1 MDITSAPLREQAPV
15 SKSGPAPT
23 VPMTAES
30 DTNAPAIPPSLYA
43 TIFMVGVVMISLGP
57 ILDPTVKDL
66 GIPLSQAGLTSVGYA
81 VGMLA
86 GVLALNFGLAHVP
99 VKWTLIGA
107 AWLQTLGLALGA
119 LLATGLWSLFG
130 AYVIVGAGCVFLNSL
145 PGMWITSHVKV
156 GTSHAMMVLLTY
168 FAVGMM
174 VTPLIIGAVLGLG
187 VSWRWVLGI
196 EAILSLGLAV
206 LLTVMPV
213 SDIKGRENLRAQ
225 RLREVIGFNTRLFW
239 AVLCASI
246 LYIGSEFIFNVWLPK
261 FEIDVFDV
269 SKTVASLAVTLF
281 WVGLLLGRII
291 VVPLTRRFLASRLLM
306 VGTAVM
312 AVFALGVALSVNAAM
327 SVVMAFFAGLGASG
341 AFPLILSFSAR
352 FPKWHAGVVFS
363 AVIMAGALGRI
374 VFPYLIGPL
383 AESLG
388 FRVAIGLAF
397 LLAAVLSGLSLYL
410 HRVSGER
417 QDPM

>member
-1 MDITSAPLREQAPV
+1 LRTGPMSADLKA
-15 SKSGPAPT
+15 
-23 VPMTAES
+23 
-30 DTNAPAIPPSLYA
+30 DAPAIPPSLYA

-81 VGMLA
+81 LGMLG
-86 GVLALNFGLAHVP
+86 GVLALNLGLARVP

-107 AWLQTLGLALGA
+107 AWLQTVGLGLAG
-119 LLATGLWSLFG
+119 LLASGLWSLFG

-156 GTSHAMMVLLTY
+156 GASHAMMVLLVY

-174 VTPLIIGAVLGLG
+174 ITPLIIGAALGAG
-187 VSWRWVLGI
+187 ASWRWVLGV
-196 EAILSLGLAV
+196 EAILSMGLAV
-206 LLTVMPV
+206 LLTIMPV
-213 SDIKGRENLRAQ
+213 SDIRGRQNLRPR
-225 RLREVIGFNTRLFW
+225 RLLEVIGFNTRLFW

-246 LYIGSEFIFNVWLPK
+246 LYIGSEFILNVWLPK
-261 FEIDVFDV
+261 FEIDVFAAG
-269 SKTVASLAVTLF
+269 KTLAGLAVTSF

-291 VVPLTRRFLASRLLM
+291 VVPLTRRFLASRLLL

-312 AVFALGVALSVNAAM
+312 AVFALGVALSVNIAM
-327 SVVMAFFAGLGASG
+327 SVAMAFFAGLGASG

-374 VFPYLIGPL
+374 VFPYAIGPL

-397 LLAAVLSGLSLYL
+397 LLALILSVLSLYL

-417 QDPM
+417 EDLG

>member
-1 MDITSAPLREQAPV
+1 VKTPYDSRAG
-15 SKSGPAPT
+15 GPATP
-23 VPMTAES
+23 
-30 DTNAPAIPPSLYA
+30 APLYA
-43 TIFMVGVVMISLGP
+43 TIFIVGVVMISLGP

-86 GVLALNFGLAHVP
+86 GVLALNLVLAHVP
-99 VKWTLIGA
+99 VRWTLSGA
-107 AWLQTLGLALGA
+107 AWLQTLGLAAAG

-130 AYVIVGAGCVFLNSL
+130 AYVVVGAGCVFLNSL
-145 PGMWITSHVKV
+145 PGMWVTSHIKV
-156 GTSHAMMVLLTY
+156 GASHAMMVLLVY

-174 VTPLIIGAVLGLG
+174 VTPLAIGAVLGLG
-187 VSWRWVLGI
+187 VSWRWVLGV
-196 EAILSLGLAV
+196 EAILSMGLAL
-206 LLTVMPV
+206 LLTFMPV
-213 SDIKGRENLRAQ
+213 SNIEGRENLGAN
-225 RLREVIGFNTRLFW
+225 RLRQVIGFNTRLFW
-239 AVLCASI
+239 AVICASI
-246 LYIGSEFIFNVWLPK
+246 LYIGSEFILNVWLPK
-261 FEIDVFDV
+261 FEIDVFGV
-269 SKTVASLAVTLF
+269 SKAVAGLAVTFF
-281 WVGLLLGRII
+281 WMGLLLGRIV

-306 VGTAVM
+306 VGTAIM

-374 VFPYLIGPL
+374 IFPYLIGPL

-388 FRVAIGLAF
+388 FRIAIGLAF
-397 LLAAVLSGLSLYL
+397 LLAAALSGLSIYL

-417 QDPM
+417 EDPG

>member
-1 MDITSAPLREQAPV
+1 VKTPSDSRAGAPAT
-15 SKSGPAPT
+15 PAP
-23 VPMTAES
+23 
-30 DTNAPAIPPSLYA
+30 LYA

-86 GVLALNFGLAHVP
+86 GVLALNLALAHVP
-99 VKWTLIGA
+99 VRWTLSGA
-107 AWLQTLGLALGA
+107 AWLQTLGLAAAGLF
-119 LLATGLWSLFG
+119 ATGLWSLFG
-130 AYVIVGAGCVFLNSL
+130 AYVVVGAGCVFLNSL
-145 PGMWITSHVKV
+145 PGMWVTSHIKV
-156 GTSHAMMVLLTY
+156 GASHAMMVLLVY

-174 VTPLIIGAVLGLG
+174 VTPLAIGAVLGLG
-187 VSWRWVLGI
+187 VSWRWVLGV
-196 EAILSLGLAV
+196 EAILSMGLAL
-206 LLTVMPV
+206 LLTFMPV
-213 SDIKGRENLRAQ
+213 ANIEGRENLSAN
-225 RLREVIGFNTRLFW
+225 RLRQVIGFNTRLFW
-239 AVLCASI
+239 AVICASI
-246 LYIGSEFIFNVWLPK
+246 LYIGSEFILNVWLPK
-261 FEIDVFDV
+261 FEIDVFGV
-269 SKTVASLAVTLF
+269 SKAVAGLAVTFF
-281 WVGLLLGRII
+281 WMGLLLGRIV

-306 VGTAVM
+306 VGTAIM
-312 AVFALGVALSVNAAM
+312 AAFALGVALSVNAAM

-388 FRVAIGLAF
+388 FRIAIGLSF
-397 LLAAVLSGLSLYL
+397 LLAAVLSGLSIYL

-417 QDPM
+417 EDPG

>member
-1 MDITSAPLREQAPV
+1 MKTPSDSRAG
-15 SKSGPAPT
+15 GPAT
-23 VPMTAES
+23 
-30 DTNAPAIPPSLYA
+30 PPPLYA

-86 GVLALNFGLAHVP
+86 GVLALNLVLAHVP
-99 VKWTLIGA
+99 VRWTLSGA
-107 AWLQTLGLALGA
+107 AWLQTLGLAAAG
-119 LLATGLWSLFG
+119 LLATGLWWLFG
-130 AYVIVGAGCVFLNSL
+130 AYVVVGAGCVFLNSL
-145 PGMWITSHVKV
+145 PGMWVTSHIKV
-156 GTSHAMMVLLTY
+156 GASRAMMVLLVY

-174 VTPLIIGAVLGLG
+174 VTPLAIGAVLGLG
-187 VSWRWVLGI
+187 VSWRWVLGV
-196 EAILSLGLAV
+196 EAILSMGLAL
-206 LLTVMPV
+206 LLTFVPV
-213 SDIKGRENLRAQ
+213 SNIEGRENLGAS
-225 RLREVIGFNTRLFW
+225 RLRQVVGFNTRLFW
-239 AVLCASI
+239 TVICASI
-246 LYIGSEFIFNVWLPK
+246 LYIGSEFILNVWLPK
-261 FEIDVFDV
+261 FQIDVFGV
-269 SKTVASLAVTLF
+269 SKAVAGLAVTSF
-281 WVGLLLGRII
+281 WMGLLLGRIT

-306 VGTAVM
+306 VGTAIM

-327 SVVMAFFAGLGASG
+327 SVVMAFSAGLGASG

-388 FRVAIGLAF
+388 FRIAIGLAF
-397 LLAAVLSGLSLYL
+397 LLAAVLSGVSIYL

-417 QDPM
+417 EDPG